1 MDKHTILELIG
12 YAASVIIAISL
23 MMSSVLRLRIINL
36 VGAAMFATYGL
47 LIGAIPVAVL
57 NGAIVL
63 VNVYHLVQMLQA
75 KEFFRLLK
83 LRPDSDYLKYF
94 LGFYAKDILSILPD
108 FEYRPTENQVTLFI
122 LRDCA
127 PVGVFIAEEK
137 TPGVLHVVLDFVI
150 PRYRDLKIG
159 KFLFVEHAAFF
170 RERGIREVVIAP
182 RSKGF
187 DEYLIKVGFEHAK
200 GDEKWLHIR
209 YEEQTG

>member
-1 MDKHTILELIG
+1 MDKQTILELVG

-36 VGAAMFATYGL
+36 VGSAMFATYGV

-83 LRPDSDYLKYF
+83 LRPDSDYLRYF
-94 LGFYAKDILSILPD
+94 LNFYAKDILRILPD
-108 FEYRPTENQVTLFI
+108 FEYRPLEKQVTLFI

-127 PVGVFIAEEK
+127 PIGVFIAEEK
-137 TPGVLHVVLDFVI
+137 EGGILQVVLDFVI
-150 PRYRDLKIG
+150 PGYRDLKVG
-159 KFLFVEHAAFF
+159 KFLFVEQAEFF
-170 RERGIREVVIAP
+170 RERGIREVVVEP
-182 RSKGF
+182 RSEGF
-187 DEYLIKVGFEHAK
+187 GEYLIKVGFEP
-200 GDEKWLHIR
+200 DEQHEHSLHIR
-209 YEEQTG
+209 FAEKAD